1 MKKTLLFG
9 LSLGLGLS
17 SFAQSTVQGTKM
29 AKVDPAKDQAKVF
42 NKKIIMGYET
52 NADAK
57 PASERPS
64 NPIDGSS
71 FQRASTEIV
80 LGETTYDLQTNAA
93 MQDRIH
99 NHGGGNLSAVWTY
112 STSGDL
118 GAADRGTGYT
128 NFNTTTTAP
137 TQPTARIEDAKTGWP
152 NIDMVNGKEIS
163 MAHNIP
169 NSSLTMIQN
178 GGPGSSS
185 WGQTDLN
192 TGDQVWNR
200 MGTNGGSIIHHVSL
214 RAPSG
219 LGGGI
224 FGGVDGAMLYYR
236 SQDGGLTWDISEQ
249 FIPGLDASNYSS
261 MGGDS
266 YTLQVRDSIVAVAYW
281 GDMVPTILAKSTDN
295 GDTWEWT
302 SMVNHGFEYD
312 AGSSNTDQAL
322 GPIGISDADGDGIA
336 DTLDATDGA
345 GAMIIDENGM
355 VHVTYGNMRYID
367 DTPGDD
373 SWSYFPGT
381 NGLMYWNEGMGE
393 NAAVLI
399 MAALDLDGDQQIGGV
414 SFASGSWTG
423 GEYFTSLSGIPH
435 MSLGDDGDIYVAASV
450 YMENIDQGLQNYR
463 HVYITK
469 TSDKGC
475 SWTQQVD
482 VTPQTSAG
490 GLGECVFASL
500 AATDTEVHL
509 VYQRDFEPGLA
520 VRGDEDPFGNNEI
533 VYVNI
538 PVADID
544 AEPLALCYTF
554 LDEPEYTAMC
564 PGDSV
569 WISTSCG
576 ISYTWSNGETTDM
589 VEETIGVHTVSITN
603 ACSVTDVHV
612 ITLTDATGTV
622 APDFELDATDYII
635 CNGDSTW
642 LSATYVSDATYQW
655 SNGTTGQTIGIDTAA
670 IYMVTV
676 SNCGGISSDSITIEL
691 PALPV
696 ALITGASDFCSGDT
710 VSLTAGSEP
719 GALYIWEGSD
729 TTQVFDIDTAGT
741 YEMVVQNCSGS
752 DTTDYTIDFTPAPTA
767 TFTVS
772 DNDFCEGTS
781 AANLVAFGGVTY
793 LWSDGST
800 GQATSVSTVG
810 ATEMNVTASNACGDM
825 ASATAV
831 TITIFANPATP
842 TLTPSTSGG
851 NLVFTSDAADN
862 AWYIAGSLVQATG
875 DSYSSNWNNFTP
887 GAEVTA
893 VAVDGNGCMS
903 AASAGV
909 IAVAVGID
917 DEAAASAV
925 NLYPNPNNGIFTIEG
940 NGNYSVTIRNML
952 GQTIYTGM
960 MNSST
965 MSFDLSN
972 VNKGVYFVN
981 ISNDSFE
988 TTEKVVIK

>member
-42 NKKIIMGYET
+42 NKKIITGFET

-57 PASERPS
+57 PASERPA

-112 STSGDL
+112 STSGDI

-178 GGPGSSS
+178 GGPGSTS
-185 WGQTDLN
+185 WSQTDLN

-200 MGTNGGSIIHHVSL
+200 MGTDGGSIIHHVSL

-219 LGGGI
+219 LGGGV
-224 FGGVDGAMLYYR
+224 FGGVDGALLYYR

-249 FIPGLDASNYSS
+249 FIPGLDASNYSA

-302 SMVNHGFEYD
+302 SMVNHGFDYD
-312 AGSSNTDQAL
+312 PASANTDQAL
-322 GPIGISDADGDGIA
+322 GPIGISDADGDGVA
-336 DTLDATDGA
+336 DTLEATDGA

-373 SWSYFPGT
+373 TWSFFPVT

-393 NAAVLI
+393 NPAVLI

-414 SFASGSWTG
+414 SLASGAWTG

-450 YMENIDQGLQNYR
+450 YMETIDQGLQNYR
-463 HVYITK
+463 HIYITK
-469 TSDKGC
+469 TTDKGC
-475 SWTQQVD
+475 SWSQQVD
-482 VTPQTSAG
+482 VTPQTGAG

-569 WISTSCG
+569 WMSTSCG
-576 ISYTWSNGETTDM
+576 LSYSWSNGETTDM
-589 VEETIGVHTVSITN
+589 VYETIGVHTVSITN
-603 ACSVTDVHV
+603 ACSITDTHT

-622 APDFELDATDYII
+622 PPMFELSATDDII

-642 LSATYVSDATYQW
+642 LSATNVSGATYAW
-655 SNGTTGQTIGIDTAA
+655 SNGQSGQYIGVDTAA
-670 IYMVTV
+670 MFIVTV
-676 SNCGGISSDSITIEL
+676 SNCGGIGSDTITIEL

-719 GALYIWEGSD
+719 GAIYIWEGSD

-741 YEMVVQNCSGS
+741 YEMVVQNCTGS
-752 DTTDYTIDFTPAPTA
+752 DTTDYAIDFTPAPTA

-772 DNDFCEGTS
+772 ANDFCEGPT
-781 AANLVAFGGVTY
+781 ANLVAFGGDSY

-800 GQATSVSTVG
+800 GQSTSVSAVG
-810 ATEMNVTASNACGDM
+810 SVEMNVTASNACGDM
-825 ASATAV
+825 AAATAV
-831 TITIFANPATP
+831 TVTIFANPAAP

-851 NLVFTSDAADN
+851 DLVFTSDAADN
-862 AWYIAGSLVQATG
+862 AWYVDGSLVQASG
-875 DSYSSNWNNFTP
+875 GSYSSNWTDFTE

-893 VAVDGNGCMS
+893 VAVDGNGCS
-903 AASAGV
+903 SPASAGIV
-909 IAVAVGID
+909 AVEVGID
-917 DEAAASAV
+917 EASASAV
-925 NLYPNPNNGIFTIEG
+925 SLYPNPNNGIFTIEG
-940 NGNYSVTIRNML
+940 QSNYNITIRNML

-960 MNSST
+960 MNVST

>member
-42 NKKIIMGYET
+42 NKKIMTGFEA
-52 NADAK
+52 NADGK
-57 PASERPS
+57 PSSDRPA

-99 NHGGGNLSAVWTY
+99 NHGSGNLSAVWTY

-118 GAADRGTGYT
+118 GASDRGTGYT
-128 NFNTTTTAP
+128 NFNTTTTAA

-178 GGPGSSS
+178 GGPGSVS
-185 WGQTDLN
+185 WAQTDLN

-249 FIPGLDASNYSS
+249 FISGLDASNYSS

-302 SMVNHGFEYD
+302 SMVNHGFDYD
-312 AGSSNTDQAL
+312 PGSNNTDQAL

-336 DTLDATDGA
+336 DTLEATDGA

-381 NGLMYWNEGMGE
+381 NGLMYWNEGMGD

-399 MAALDLDGDQQIGGV
+399 MAALDLDGNGLLEGV

-423 GEYFTSLSGIPH
+423 GEYYTSLSGIPH
-435 MSLGDDGDIYVAASV
+435 MSLGDDGDVYVAASV

-482 VTPQTSAG
+482 VTPQTLAG

-576 ISYTWSNGETTDM
+576 LSYAWSNGETTDM
-589 VEETIGVHTVSITN
+589 VQETIGVHTVSITN
-603 ACSVTDVHV
+603 SCSVTDVHV
-612 ITLTDATGTV
+612 ISLTDATGTV

-635 CNGDSTW
+635 CNGDSSW
-642 LSATYVSDATYQW
+642 LSVTNVSNASYDW
-655 SNGTTGQTIGIDTAA
+655 SDGQSGQYIGVDTAA
-670 IYMVTV
+670 MFMVTV
-676 SNCGGISSDSITIEL
+676 SNCGGIGVDTITIEL

-752 DTTDYTIDFTPAPTA
+752 DTTDYTIGFTPAPTA
-767 TFTVS
+767 AFTVS

-781 AANLVAFGGVTY
+781 TANLVAFGGITY
-793 LWSDGST
+793 VWSDGST
-800 GQATSVSTVG
+800 GQATSVSAVG
-810 ATEMNVTASNACGDM
+810 ATTMNVTASNACGDV
-825 ASATAV
+825 ASATAATV
-831 TITIFANPATP
+831 TIFANPATP

-893 VAVDGNGCMS
+893 VAVDGNGCVS
-903 AASAGV
+903 AASAGL

-917 DEAAASAV
+917 EATSSSV
-925 NLYPNPNNGIFTIEG
+925 SLYPNPNNGIFTIEG
-940 NGNYSVTIRNML
+940 NGNYNVTIRNML

-960 MNSST
+960 MNTST

-988 TTEKVVIK
+988 TTEKVIIK

>member
-1 MKKTLLFG
+1 MKKITLLLATLF
-9 LSLGLGLS
+9 SLNG
-17 SFAQSTVQGTKM
+17 FAQTTVQNTKMPFSQATVQSTKM

-42 NKKIIMGYET
+42 NKKIITGFET
-52 NADAK
+52 NADGK
-57 PASERPS
+57 PESDRPI

-71 FQRASTEIV
+71 FQRAITEIV

-118 GAADRGTGYT
+118 GATDRGTGYI

-137 TQPTARIEDAKTGWP
+137 TQPTARIENAKTGWP
-152 NIDMVNGKEIS
+152 NIDVVNGKEIS

-178 GGPGSSS
+178 AGPGSTS
-185 WGQTDLN
+185 WAQTDLN

-200 MGTNGGSIIHHVSL
+200 MGTNDGGSIIHHVSL

-224 FGGVDGAMLYYR
+224 FNGVDGALLYYR

-249 FIPGLDASNYSS
+249 FIPGLDASNYSA
-261 MGGDS
+261 MAGDN

-302 SMVNHGFEYD
+302 SMVNHGFDYD

-336 DTLDATDGA
+336 DTLNATDGS

-367 DTPGDD
+367 DTPGDG
-373 SWSYFPGT
+373 SWSTFPAT
-381 NGLMYWNEGMGE
+381 NGLMYWNEGMGD

-463 HVYITK
+463 HIYITK

-544 AEPLALCYTF
+544 TEPIALCYTF
-554 LDEPEYTAMC
+554 LNEPEYTEMC

-569 WISTSCG
+569 WMSTSCG
-576 ISYTWSNGETTDM
+576 LSYAWSNGETTDM
-589 VEETIGVHTVSITN
+589 IKETIGVHTVSITN
-603 ACSVTDVHV
+603 ACSVIDVHV
-612 ITLTDATGTV
+612 ISLTDATGAI
-622 APDFELDATDYII
+622 APDFEIEATDYII
-635 CNGDSTW
+635 CNGDS
-642 LSATYVSDATYQW
+642 S
-655 SNGTTGQTIGIDTAA
+655 
-670 IYMVTV
+670 
-676 SNCGGISSDSITIEL
+676 
-691 PALPV
+691 
-696 ALITGASDFCSGDT
+696 
-710 VSLTAGSEP
+710 
-719 GALYIWEGSD
+719 YI
-729 TTQVFDIDTAGT
+729 
-741 YEMVVQNCSGS
+741 
-752 DTTDYTIDFTPAPTA
+752 
-767 TFTVS
+767 
-772 DNDFCEGTS
+772 
-781 AANLVAFGGVTY
+781 
-793 LWSDGST
+793 
-800 GQATSVSTVG
+800 
-810 ATEMNVTASNACGDM
+810 TASP
-825 ASATAV
+825 V
-831 TITIFANPATP
+831 
-842 TLTPSTSGG
+842 L
-851 NLVFTSDAADN
+851 
-862 AWYIAGSLVQATG
+862 
-875 DSYSSNWNNFTP
+875 
-887 GAEVTA
+887 
-893 VAVDGNGCMS
+893 
-903 AASAGV
+903 
-909 IAVAVGID
+909 
-917 DEAAASAV
+917 
-925 NLYPNPNNGIFTIEG
+925 
-940 NGNYSVTIRNML
+940 
-952 GQTIYTGM
+952 
-960 MNSST
+960 
-965 MSFDLSN
+965 
-972 VNKGVYFVN
+972 
-981 ISNDSFE
+981 
-988 TTEKVVIK
+988 